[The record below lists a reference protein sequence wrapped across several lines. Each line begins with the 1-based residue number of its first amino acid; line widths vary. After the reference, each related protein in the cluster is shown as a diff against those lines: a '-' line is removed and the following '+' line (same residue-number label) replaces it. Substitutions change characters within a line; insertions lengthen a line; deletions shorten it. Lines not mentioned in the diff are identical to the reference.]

1 MKLSNPWPSG
11 ETIRS
16 PWGYRKHPITG
27 RRKKHRGVDVGYNG
41 PICAPADGKVVHKG
55 ASLNKRT
62 GGGYTLILEHSEP
75 RVWTVYY
82 HLREPSLLLKGTK
95 VKRGEVIAH
104 TGTTGASTGIHL
116 HFETRRSRRWGTDFD
131 PETVI
136 DMSRSAA
143 NGATPG
149 QSATPAKPV
158 APSNLKVDGV
168 MGRGTWTRFQQYLQ
182 RLGHYTGKID
192 GTPGPQTY
200 RAIQAWL
207 NEVF

>member
-1 MKLSNPWPSG
+1 MKLVKPWPTG

-62 GGGYTLILEHSEP
+62 GGGYTLILEHQSP

-82 HLREPSLLLKGTK
+82 HLREPSRLLKGTK

-131 PETVI
+131 PETILGQAQDIPKPDKPKLVE
-136 DMSRSAA
+136 D
-143 NGATPG
+143 GAIGRKTWG
-149 QSATPAKPV
+149 AVQRMLQA
-158 APSNLKVDGV
+158 DG
-168 MGRGTWTRFQQYLQ
+168 L
-182 RLGHYTGKID
+182 YTGRIN
-192 GTPGPQTY
+192 GVPGRSTVLALQKS
-200 RAIQAWL
+200 L
-207 NEVF
+207 NRGGW